1 MVAAGIIRPLF
12 ECYGHCRH
20 FSPPPS
26 HCDRACAGRICT
38 GPRESVMKKLLF
50 SAAIMMIVTSPALAA
65 GLGIGDCKGC
75 SSSALQ
81 EVWGPPVRRAGPN
94 GIHVWRAATLENS
107 PKCELRRTT
116 NDGADAN
123 IEATV

>member
-38 GPRESVMKKLLF
+38 GPRESIMKKLLF

-65 GLGIGDCKGC
+65 GLGIGDRKVGPEIEHVVQVHIRKKRRDHRTLP
-75 SSSALQ
+75 SARVTDREDSVFQHARLKPF
-81 EVWGPPVRRAGPN
+81 WIR
-94 GIHVWRAATLENS
+94 W
-107 PKCELRRTT
+107 
-116 NDGADAN
+116 
-123 IEATV
+123 